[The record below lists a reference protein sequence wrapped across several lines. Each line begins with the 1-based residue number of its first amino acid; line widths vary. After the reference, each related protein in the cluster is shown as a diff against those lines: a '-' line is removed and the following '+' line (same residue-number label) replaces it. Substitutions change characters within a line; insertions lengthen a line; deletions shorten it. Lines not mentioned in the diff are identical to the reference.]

1 MAKSLETQPNGPVSW
16 PYSVA
21 ELWADGIVH
30 GLGVA
35 FVVVGST
42 AFVIAMAGSAAGA
55 DFAAGCVYLAS
66 LILSIGLSATYNV
79 WPVSRTKWLLRRFD
93 HSAIYVLIA
102 GTYTPLMV
110 WIANWGML
118 ATVWIVAAIGVALKL
133 LKPGRFDRLSIG
145 LYVAL
150 GWSGV
155 VLYERL
161 VAELPGR
168 VLALILIGGIVYSL
182 GIVFHLWEKLRFQNV
197 IWHGFVLAAAM
208 IHFAAVW
215 TLVSA
220 GIRAGI
226 GSHLA

>member
-1 MAKSLETQPNGPVSW
+1 MGETMDARPIGPISW

-21 ELWADGIVH
+21 ELWADGAVH
-30 GLGVA
+30 ALGVA
-35 FVVVGST
+35 FVVIGTT
-42 AFVIAMAGSAAGA
+42 AFVIAMAGSANSA

-66 LILSIGLSATYNV
+66 LILSICLSATYNV
-79 WPVSRTKWLLRRFD
+79 WPVSRTKWMLRRFD

-110 WIANWGML
+110 WISNWGML
-118 ATVWIVAAIGVALKL
+118 ATVWSVAAIGVALKL

-161 VAELPGR
+161 VAELPAG

-182 GIVFHLWEKLRFQNV
+182 GIVFHLWERLRFQNV
-197 IWHGFVLAAAM
+197 IWHGFVLTAAV

-215 TLVSA
+215 MLVSA
-220 GIRAGI
+220 GIGADLVPI
-226 GSHLA
+226 LA

>member
-1 MAKSLETQPNGPVSW
+1 MDARPIGQVSW

-35 FVVVGST
+35 FVLIGSA
-42 AFVIAMAGSAAGA
+42 AFVFAMAGVAQGA

-66 LILSIGLSATYNV
+66 LFLSIGLSATYNV

-93 HSAIYVLIA
+93 HSAIFVLIA

-110 WIANWGML
+110 WISNWAML
-118 ATVWIVAAIGVALKL
+118 TTVWTVAAIGVALKL
-133 LKPGRFDRLSIG
+133 LKPGRFDRLSIA

-150 GWSGV
+150 GWSGI
-155 VLYERL
+155 VLYEKL
-161 VAELPGR
+161 VADLPEG
-168 VLALILIGGIVYSL
+168 VLALILVGGIVYSL
-182 GIVFHLWEKLRFQNV
+182 GIVFHVWEKLRFQNV
-197 IWHGFVLAAAM
+197 IWHGFVLAAAI

-215 TLVSA
+215 TLVA
-220 GIRAGI
+220 AGI
-226 GSHLA
+226 GSDFALGLL

>member
-1 MAKSLETQPNGPVSW
+1 MEARPTDPISW

-35 FVVVGST
+35 FVGIGSIT
-42 AFVIAMAGSAAGA
+42 FVIAMAGSATGA

-66 LILSIGLSATYNV
+66 LILSICLSATYNV

-102 GTYTPLMV
+102 GTYTPMLV
-110 WIANWGML
+110 WISNWGML
-118 ATVWIVAAIGVALKL
+118 ATVWTVAAFGVALKL

-145 LYVAL
+145 LYIAL

-155 VLYERL
+155 VLYNQL
-161 VAELPGR
+161 AAQLPDR

-215 TLVSA
+215 TLVST
-220 GIRAGI
+220 GI
-226 GSHLA
+226 GADLALGAA